1 MPLQQNRRPGAR
13 EAQVQERRHLLH
25 GWRVSSLLQHDIQ
38 RLAVRRLPRPTVGDE
53 LNVRALVVHA
63 DEVKETWVKEI
74 GVVV

>member
-1 MPLQQNRRPGAR
+1 M
-13 EAQVQERRHLLH
+13 
-25 GWRVSSLLQHDIQ
+25 LQHDIQ